1 MWDGVPDLWPEAA
14 IDAIHEASVTALE
27 RIGVLVESPA
37 AREILVAAGCT
48 PSAAGSGN
56 RILIPRAVVMGAVAA
71 CRPRFTLVA
80 RDDARS
86 IPVDADPGP
95 TYVHNMGGARD
106 MVDPRTGIGRR
117 ATMAD
122 QVSLTRV
129 MHHMVNLHSVTSLV
143 QPDDVPHPLEPL
155 YSYLVLAHETDKPLG
170 GPGISHA
177 FQADALRRMATA
189 VTGAD
194 GTGGRYPVDLA
205 FSPVS
210 PLQLGAE
217 VTDALIATVRAGH
230 VVVEI
235 LPCPAA
241 GTTAPA
247 SVSAAVATQNAEVLA
262 GVVLVQ
268 AVAPGTPV
276 YYGPRLSSINP
287 RTGIV
292 TSGPPET
299 GVASIAATLLARRY
313 GLACDCY
320 GPTSDSVV
328 VDTQFGYEHM
338 ANALLGLAARPR
350 FLSGPG
356 ENQSGSGGSLEALVI
371 DDEILNYAFYAHAP
385 RPWDPAALDIEAIVE
400 GIESEFGFLATAHSR
415 RYLRTDFVRPL
426 LSYRG
431 GLGEWAASGRTG
443 LVDLATERA
452 AAYVARPPVGL
463 PDDVLAELCTVIDET
478 ARAIGLD
485 TWPDPRRLLEAD

>member
-1 MWDGVPDLWPEAA
+1 MGSGMLDLWPDEA
-14 IDAIHEASVTALE
+14 IEAIHEASIAVLE
-27 RIGVLVESPA
+27 RVGVQVESPG
-37 AREILVAAGCT
+37 AREILLGAGC
-48 PSAAGSGN
+48 AEGGN
-56 RILIPRAVVMGAVAA
+56 GRIRMPRGIVDDTVAA
-71 CRPRFTLVA
+71 CPARFTLVA

-86 IPVDADPGP
+86 IPVDAEPGS
-95 TYVHNMGGARD
+95 TFVHNMGGARD
-106 MVDPRTGIGRR
+106 IIDPRTGAGRR
-117 ATMAD
+117 ATIAD
-122 QVSLTRV
+122 QVRLTRV
-129 MHHMVNLHSVTSLV
+129 MHHMANLHSVTSLV

-170 GPGISHA
+170 GPGISFA
-177 FQADALRRMATA
+177 FQADALRRMAMA

-194 GTGGRYPVDLA
+194 GSNSRYPVDLA

-217 VTDALIATVRAGH
+217 VSDALIATVRAGH
-230 VVVEI
+230 VAVEI

-241 GTTAPA
+241 GTTAPG
-247 SVSAAVATQNAEVLA
+247 SISAAIATQNAEVLA
-262 GVVLVQ
+262 GVVLTQ
-268 AVAPGTPV
+268 TVAPGTPL

-287 RTGIV
+287 RTGVV

-338 ANALLGLAARPR
+338 ANAILGLAARPR

-356 ENQSGSGGSLEALVI
+356 ENQSGVGGSVEALVI
-371 DDEILNYAFYAHAP
+371 DDEILNYAFYAYRKPA
-385 RPWDPAALDIEAIVE
+385 WDPDALSLDAITE
-400 GIESEFGFLATAHSR
+400 GLESDFGFLATAHTR
-415 RYLRTDFVRPL
+415 KYLRSDFLRPT

-431 GLGEWAASGRTG
+431 GLGEWQASGRTG
-443 LVDLATERA
+443 LADLATERA
-452 AAYVARPPVGL
+452 AALIANPPVGL
-463 PDDVLAELCTVIDET
+463 PDDLLTTLCGLIDET
-478 ARAIGLD
+478 AATIGLAS
-485 TWPDPRRLLEAD
+485 WPDPRRLLGG

>member
-1 MWDGVPDLWPEAA
+1 
-14 IDAIHEASVTALE
+14 
-27 RIGVLVESPA
+27 
-37 AREILVAAGCT
+37 
-48 PSAAGSGN
+48 
-56 RILIPRAVVMGAVAA
+56 
-71 CRPRFTLVA
+71 
-80 RDDARS
+80 
-86 IPVDADPGP
+86 
-95 TYVHNMGGARD
+95 MGGARD
-106 MVDPRTGIGRR
+106 MVDPRTGTTRR
-117 ATMAD
+117 ATLVD
-122 QVSLTRV
+122 QARLTRV
-129 MHHMVNLHSVTSLV
+129 MHHMTNLHSATPLV
-143 QPDDVPHPLEPL
+143 QPGDAPDPLEPL
-155 YSYLVLAHETDKPLG
+155 YSYLVLARETDKPLG

-177 FQADALRRMATA
+177 FQAEVLRRMAVA

-194 GTGGRYPVDLA
+194 GSHGRYPIDLA

-217 VTDALIATVRAGH
+217 VTDALISTVRTGG

-241 GTTAPA
+241 GTTAPG
-247 SVSAAVATQNAEVLA
+247 SVSAAVATQNAEVLL

-299 GVASIAATLLARRY
+299 GVASMAATLLARRY

-320 GPTSDSVV
+320 GPTSDSIA
-328 VDTQFGYEHM
+328 VDAQFGYEHM

-356 ENQSGSGGSLEALVI
+356 ENQSGIGGSLEALVI
-371 DDEILNYAFYAHAP
+371 DDEVLNYAFYALTP
-385 RPWDPAALDIEAIVE
+385 RPWDAGALDVDAIAE
-400 GIESEFGFLATAHSR
+400 GLTSGYGFLASTHTR
-415 RYLRTDFVRPL
+415 LYLRTDFVRPL

-431 GLGEWAASGRTG
+431 SLADWAASGRSG

-452 AAYVARPPVGL
+452 AEYVARPRVGL
-463 PDDVLAELCTVIDET
+463 PPDIDAELCDLIDAT
-478 ARAIGLD
+478 ARQLGLRD
-485 TWPDPRRLLEAD
+485 WPDPRRIGDG

>member
-1 MWDGVPDLWPEAA
+1 MLDLWPDEA
-14 IDAIHEASVTALE
+14 IEAIHETSLAVLE
-27 RIGVLVESPA
+27 RIGVQVESPA
-37 AREILVAAGCT
+37 AREILLAAGCT
-48 PSAAGSGN
+48 EATGR
-56 RILIPRAVVMGAVAA
+56 RILMPRAAVADAVAA
-71 CRPRFTLVA
+71 CRPSFTLAA

-106 MVDPRTGIGRR
+106 VVDPKTGVARR

-122 QVSLTRV
+122 QVRLTRV
-129 MHHMVNLHSVTSLV
+129 MHRMANLHSVTSLV
-143 QPDDVPHPLEPL
+143 QPDDVPDPLEPL
-155 YSYLVLAHETDKPLG
+155 YSYLVLAHETDKPIG

-177 FQADALRRMATA
+177 FQADFVRRMAEA

-194 GTGGRYPVDLA
+194 GGGGRYPVDLA

-217 VTDALIATVRAGH
+217 VTDALIATVRAGR
-230 VVVEI
+230 VAVEI

-241 GTTAPA
+241 GTTAPG
-247 SVSAAVATQNAEVLA
+247 SMSAALATQNAEVLA
-262 GVVLVQ
+262 GLVLTQ
-268 AVAPGTPV
+268 TVAPGTPL

-287 RTGIV
+287 RTGLV

-338 ANALLGLAARPR
+338 ANAILGLAARPR

-356 ENQSGSGGSLEALVI
+356 ENQSGVAGSVEALVI
-371 DDEILNYAFYAHAP
+371 DDEVLNYAFYAFRQPA
-385 RPWDPAALDIEAIVE
+385 WDADALSLDAIAE
-400 GIESEFGFLATAHSR
+400 GLEPGFGFLATAHTR
-415 RYLRTDFVRPL
+415 RYLRSDFVRPTV
-426 LSYRG
+426 SYRG
-431 GLGEWAASGRTG
+431 SLGDWQASGRSG

-452 AAYVARPPVGL
+452 AAMVADPPVGL
-463 PDDVLAELCTVIDET
+463 PGDVLEGLCSLIDGA
-478 ARAIGLD
+478 ARSIGLER
-485 TWPDPRRLLEAD
+485 WPDPRRMLDG

>member
-1 MWDGVPDLWPEAA
+1 MGNGLDLWPEEA
-14 IDAIHEASVTALE
+14 IEAIHEASLAVLE
-27 RIGVLVESPA
+27 RLGVAVESPD
-37 AREILVAAGCT
+37 ARAILLAAGCVEG
-48 PSAAGSGN
+48 PRG
-56 RILIPRAVVMGAVAA
+56 RISVPRAAVADAVAA
-71 CRPRFTLVA
+71 CRPRFILVA

-95 TYVHNMGGARD
+95 THVHNMGGARD
-106 MVDPRTGIGRR
+106 MVDPRTGTGRR

-122 QVSLTRV
+122 QVRLTRV

-177 FQADALRRMATA
+177 FQADALRRMAVA

-194 GTGGRYPVDLA
+194 GSGGRYPVDLA

-210 PLQLGAE
+210 PLQLGGE
-217 VTDALIATVRAGH
+217 VTDALIATVRAGG

-241 GTTAPA
+241 GTTAPG
-247 SVSAAVATQNAEVLA
+247 SMSAAITTQNAEVLA

-268 AVAPGTPV
+268 AVRPGTPV

-287 RTGIV
+287 RTGAV

-320 GPTSDSVV
+320 GPTSDSIVI
-328 VDTQFGYEHM
+328 DTQFGYERM
-338 ANALLGLAARPR
+338 ANAMLGLAARPR

-356 ENQSGSGGSLEALVI
+356 ESQGGIGGSLEGLVI
-371 DDEILNYAFYAHAP
+371 DDEILNYAVYAATP
-385 RPWDPAALDIEAIVE
+385 RQWDPAALDVDAIIEGAL
-400 GIESEFGFLATAHSR
+400 SEFGFLATTHTR
-415 RYLRTDFVRPL
+415 RYLRSDFVRPL

-431 GLGEWAASGRTG
+431 GLGAWVASGRTG

-452 AAYVARPPVGL
+452 AGYVAQEPVGL
-463 PDDVLAELCTVIDET
+463 PEDVLEELCRIIDET
-478 ARAIGLD
+478 ARALGLGE
-485 TWPDPRRLLEAD
+485 WPDPRTMLGG

>member
-1 MWDGVPDLWPEAA
+1 MWNDGRDLWPEEA
-14 IDAIHEASVTALE
+14 IEAIHEASLAVLG
-27 RIGVLVESPA
+27 RVGVLVESPA
-37 AREILVAAGCT
+37 AREILLRAGCAPGT
-48 PSAAGSGN
+48 GD
-56 RILIPRAVVMGAVAA
+56 RVLLPRAVVMDAVAA
-71 CRPRFTLVA
+71 CMPRFTLVA

-86 IPVDADPGP
+86 IPVDADPGT

-106 MVDPRTGIGRR
+106 MIDPRTGAGRR

-122 QVSLTRV
+122 QVRLTRV

-143 QPDDVPHPLEPL
+143 QPDDVPYPLEPL

-177 FQADALRRMATA
+177 FQADFLRRMATA

-194 GTGGRYPVDLA
+194 GSGGRYPVDLA

-217 VTDALIATVRAGH
+217 VTDALIATVRAGQ
-230 VVVEI
+230 VAVEI

-241 GTTAPA
+241 GTTAPG

-287 RTGIV
+287 RTGVV

-338 ANALLGLAARPR
+338 VNALVGLAARPR

-356 ENQSGSGGSLEALVI
+356 ENQGGGGGSLEALVI
-371 DDEILNYAFYAHAP
+371 DDEVLNYAFYALAP
-385 RPWDPAALDIEAIVE
+385 RPWDPAALDVEAIVE
-400 GIESEFGFLATAHSR
+400 GLESGFGFLATAHAR
-415 RYLRTDFVRPL
+415 RYLRSDFVRPL

-431 GLGEWAASGRTG
+431 GMAEWASSGRTG
-443 LVDLATERA
+443 LADLATERA
-452 AAYVARPPVGL
+452 AEYVSRVPVGL
-463 PDDVLAELCTVIDET
+463 PDDVLDELCGLIGAA
-478 ARAIGLD
+478 ARSIGLAE
-485 TWPDPRRLLEAD
+485 WPDPRRMLVLP

>member
-1 MWDGVPDLWPEAA
+1 MGNGMLDLWPDEA
-14 IDAIHEASVTALE
+14 IEAIHETSLSVLE
-27 RIGVLVESPA
+27 RLGAQVESPA
-37 AREILVAAGCT
+37 AREILLAGGCT
-48 PSAAGSGN
+48 EGPSG
-56 RILIPRAVVMGAVAA
+56 RILMPRGVVADAVAA
-71 CRPRFTLVA
+71 CPPRFTLVA
-80 RDDARS
+80 RDEARS
-86 IPVDADPGP
+86 IPVDAEPGP
-95 TYVHNMGGARD
+95 TFVHNMGGARD
-106 MVDPRTGIGRR
+106 IVDPKTGLARR
-117 ATMAD
+117 ATVAD
-122 QVSLTRV
+122 QVRLTRV
-129 MHHMVNLHSVTSLV
+129 MHHMANLHAVTSLV

-155 YSYLVLAHETDKPLG
+155 YSYLVLARETDKPIG

-177 FQADALRRMATA
+177 FQGDFLRRMAVA

-217 VTDALIATVRAGH
+217 VSDALIATVRAGQ
-230 VVVEI
+230 VAVEI

-241 GTTAPA
+241 GTTAPG
-247 SVSAAVATQNAEVLA
+247 SISAALATQNAEVLA
-262 GVVLVQ
+262 GLVLTQ
-268 AVAPGTPV
+268 AVEPGTPL

-287 RTGIV
+287 RTGVV

-338 ANALLGLAARPR
+338 ANAILGLASHPR

-356 ENQSGSGGSLEALVI
+356 ENQSGVSGSAEALVI
-371 DDEILNYAFYAHAP
+371 DDEVLNYAFYAFRQPA
-385 RPWDPAALDIEAIVE
+385 WDATALSLDAIAE
-400 GIESEFGFLATAHSR
+400 GLEPGYGFLATAHTR
-415 RYLRTDFVRPL
+415 RYLRTDFVRPT

-431 GLGEWAASGRTG
+431 GFAEWQASGRTG
-443 LVDLATERA
+443 LVDSAAARA
-452 AAYVARPPVGL
+452 AAMAANPPVGL
-463 PDDVLAELCTVIDET
+463 PDDVREELCSLVDEA
-478 ARAIGLD
+478 ARSVGLEQ
-485 TWPDPRRLLEAD
+485 WPDPRRVLEA

>member
-1 MWDGVPDLWPEAA
+1 MGSGMHDLWPDEA
-14 IDAIHEASVTALE
+14 IEAIHETSLAVLE
-27 RIGVLVESPA
+27 RVGVQVESPA
-37 AREILVAAGCT
+37 ARDILLAAGCT
-48 PSAAGSGN
+48 EGRGA
-56 RILIPRAVVMGAVAA
+56 RVLMPRGVVEASVAA
-71 CRPRFTLVA
+71 CRPSFTLVA
-80 RDDARS
+80 RDESRS
-86 IPVDADPGP
+86 IPVDAEPGP
-95 TYVHNMGGARD
+95 TFVHNMGGARD
-106 MVDPRTGIGRR
+106 IVEPRTGATRR

-122 QVSLTRV
+122 QVRLTRV
-129 MHHMVNLHSVTSLV
+129 MHHMANLHSVTSLV

-170 GPGISHA
+170 GPGISFA
-177 FQADALRRMATA
+177 FQADALRRMAMA

-194 GTGGRYPVDLA
+194 GSDGRCPVDLA

-217 VTDALIATVRAGH
+217 VTDALIATVRAGG
-230 VVVEI
+230 VAVEI

-241 GTTAPA
+241 GTTAPG
-247 SVSAAVATQNAEVLA
+247 SMSAAVATQNAEVLA
-262 GVVLVQ
+262 GVVMAQ
-268 AVAPGTPV
+268 TVAPGTPL

-287 RTGIV
+287 RTGVV

-338 ANALLGLAARPR
+338 ANAILGLSAQPR

-356 ENQSGSGGSLEALVI
+356 ENQSGSGGSVEALVI
-371 DDEILNYAFYAHAP
+371 DDEVLNYALYAL
-385 RPWDPAALDIEAIVE
+385 RPPAWDPDALSLDAITE
-400 GIESEFGFLATAHSR
+400 GLESDFGFLATAHTR
-415 RYLRTDFVRPL
+415 RYLRSDFVRPL

-431 GLGEWAASGRTG
+431 GMAEWAASGRTG
-443 LVDLATERA
+443 LADLATEKA
-452 AAYVARPPVGL
+452 AAIVANPPVGL
-463 PDDVLAELCTVIDET
+463 PDDVLGELCAVIDET
-478 ARAIGLD
+478 ARAIGLAE
-485 TWPDPRRLLEAD
+485 WPDPRPLLEA